1 MEKLKIA
8 QLVSNY
14 HNVSP
19 SANHAI
25 YSHVAWLADKMTKQ
39 GHEITVF
46 GSGESETKTNLVSV
60 TEKPL
65 FDLDISED
73 LKKHYLNLLISK
85 CYCQA
90 SKFDLIH
97 SHFSLLSS
105 FYASLVQTPT
115 VQSIHSPINEEIKP
129 LLLKF
134 RNNRYISFSLAQRKT
149 MPELNWIA
157 NIYHGVD
164 TNIYAFNENPKD
176 YFLFIG
182 RITKE
187 KGAHLAIQ
195 AAKSAGVPLIIAGRS
210 YPEEGYWHKEI
221 EKHIDGEMIKYVGEM
236 GFKEKIKLYQNAKAV
251 LFPTQYEESFGL
263 VMIESMACGTPV
275 IGWNK
280 GSVSEV
286 IKDKHSGFVVDSLE
300 DMVKAIK
307 SIDFISR
314 KETRKR
320 AELYFSV
327 EKMMAGYMNVYK
339 RIIEE
344 QRYKKQKN
352 GA

>member
-8 QLVSNY
+8 QLVSNFHPVNSLSNY
-14 HNVSP
+14 
-19 SANHAI
+19 AI
-25 YSHVAWLADKMTKQ
+25 YSHVAWLADKMSKQ
-39 GHEITVF
+39 GNEITVF
-46 GSGESETKTNLVSV
+46 ASGDSEIKANLVPV
-60 TEKPL
+60 TEKAL

-97 SHFSLLSS
+97 SHFNLLSS
-105 FYASLVQTPT
+105 FYSGLVQTPT
-115 VQSIHSPINEEIKP
+115 VQSIHSPISEEIKP

-164 TNIYAFNENPKD
+164 VKIYSFNPEPEN

-182 RITKE
+182 RLTKE

-221 EKHIDGEMIKYVGEM
+221 ERHIDGNMIKYVGEM

-251 LFPTQYEESFGL
+251 LFPTQYAESFGL
-263 VMIESMACGTPV
+263 VMIEAMACGTPV

-280 GSVSEV
+280 GSVPEV
-286 IKDKHSGFVVDSLE
+286 ISDKRTGFVVDNLA

-307 SIDFISR
+307 SIEFINR
-314 KETRKR
+314 KDTRKR

-327 EKMMAGYMNVYK
+327 EKMVAGYTNVYK

-344 QRYKKQKN
+344 QKYKKQKN
-352 GA
+352 GN